1 MPGGR
6 QIKATPMMIE
16 KHILDSVVQVAA
28 GRFHSMAIRKQNEGD
43 ALKDDEQ
50 EDAGYNAS

>member
-6 QIKATPMMIE
+6 QIRHTPIMIE

-50 EDAGYNAS
+50 EEAGYSAG

>member
-1 MPGGR
+1 MAGGR
-6 QIKATPMMIE
+6 EIRPTPVMIE

-43 ALKDDEQ
+43 ALKDEEQ
-50 EDAGYNAS
+50 EDAGFGAG